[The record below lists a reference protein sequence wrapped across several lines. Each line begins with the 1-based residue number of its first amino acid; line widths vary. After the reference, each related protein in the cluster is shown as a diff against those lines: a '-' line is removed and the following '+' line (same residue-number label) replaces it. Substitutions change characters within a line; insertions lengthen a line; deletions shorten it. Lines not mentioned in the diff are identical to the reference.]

1 LERKV
6 KGGINMRFERL
17 KINTIRTK
25 LVISLIAICVI
36 PLVIL
41 GIASYSRSKTIL
53 NDKLTLT
60 STQTLTE
67 VNIGLMDYFHGFSN
81 IVAMTSSNPAIANVE
96 TDNNT
101 DVINDIMKSV
111 KDSDNDILDIYY
123 GTETKKIMI
132 YPETKLPDGYDPT
145 QRGWYKLAMEH
156 KGKVVITPA
165 YEDAG
170 TGKNV
175 VGIAKT
181 VEKDGKVIGVIGVDC
196 TLATLAD
203 RIATKK
209 IGNTGYVFISD
220 LEGKVLGHPNKD
232 VVNTDAAAKLSIWDK
247 VKKEDSGFVNYQY
260 NGKNKFGVY
269 ETNDLTGW
277 KLVAT
282 MDESELTN
290 DTKAILQTTLLIIL
304 VMAAIAIIMSFILS
318 NGIVHNIRKL
328 KEVFG
333 KASNGDLTVSI
344 NASTK
349 DEFKDLANSFNS
361 MIENISDLMKNVTDS
376 SNTVLETSTSL
387 ASMSEEITASIS
399 EVAKAIEDVSIGA
412 TDQVQ
417 NAQQGAS
424 EMEDLSKRID
434 KISVNSDEMDK
445 ISNNTKELGSK
456 GLYMIE
462 TLTEKSSKTKSATNK
477 VNEIV
482 QDMNESTKQINAI
495 SETIAEIT
503 AQTNLLSLNASIE
516 SARAGEAGKGF
527 AVVAE
532 EIRKLAEESQ
542 RSTEEIKTIIAS
554 IQKKSDTAVESI
566 RLTEAVVNEQDAAVS
581 ETQQIFS
588 EILKSIEVMLS
599 KVNDVRKSILDIDEK
614 KKSTVSKIE
623 NISFISEQTAS
634 ASEEVTA
641 SAEEITAT
649 MEELTKHSS
658 ELSSLAKELET
669 EIKKFTIK

>member
-1 LERKV
+1 
-6 KGGINMRFERL
+6 MRFKRM

-25 LVISLIAICVI
+25 LVVSLVAICVI
-36 PLVIL
+36 PLVIT
-41 GIASYSRSKTIL
+41 GITSYNRSKTIL
-53 NDKLTLT
+53 SDKLTLT
-60 STQTLTE
+60 STQTLAE
-67 VNIGLMDYFHGFSN
+67 VNTGLMDYFRGFAD
-81 IVAMTSSNPAIANVE
+81 IVTMTSKNPAIVNVE

-101 DVINDIMKSV
+101 DAINDIIKSV
-111 KDSDNDILDIYY
+111 KDSDDDILDIYY
-123 GTETKKIMI
+123 GTETKKMFM
-132 YPETKLPDGYDPT
+132 YPSAKLPDDYDPRS
-145 QRGWYKLAMEH
+145 RGWYKLAMEH

-209 IGNTGYVFISD
+209 IGNTGYVYITELS
-220 LEGKVLGHPNKD
+220 GKVLGHPDKT
-232 VVNTDAAAKLSIWDK
+232 VVNTDAASKLSIWDK
-247 VKKEDSGFVNYQY
+247 VKSEKNGFVNYEY

-269 ETNDLTGW
+269 DTNELTGW
-277 KLVAT
+277 KLVAII
-282 MDESELTN
+282 DESELTN
-290 DTKAILQTTLLIIL
+290 DTKSILQATLIIIL
-304 VMAAIAIIMSFILS
+304 VMTAIAIIMSFILS
-318 NGIVHNIRKL
+318 NRIVYNIRKL

-344 NASTK
+344 KASTN

-361 MIENISDLMKNVTDS
+361 MIENISGLMKSVTNS

-387 ASMSEEITASIS
+387 ASMSEEITASIN
-399 EVAKAIEDVSIGA
+399 EVAKAIEDVSVGA
-412 TDQVQ
+412 ADQVK

-434 KISVNSDEMDK
+434 KISINSDEMDK

-482 QDMNESTKQINAI
+482 QDMNESTKKINAI
-495 SETIAEIT
+495 SETIGEIT

-542 RSTEEIKTIIAS
+542 KSTEEIKSIIAS
-554 IQKKSDTAVESI
+554 IQKKSETAVESI
-566 RLTEAVVNEQDAAVS
+566 RLTEEVVNEQDAAVS

-599 KVNDVRKSILDIDEK
+599 KVNSVRKSILDIEEK

-623 NISFISEQTAS
+623 NISFVSEQTAS

-649 MEELTKHSS
+649 MEELTKHSN
-658 ELSSLAKELET
+658 ELKVLAEHLGA
-669 EIKKFTIK
+669 EISKFKTN